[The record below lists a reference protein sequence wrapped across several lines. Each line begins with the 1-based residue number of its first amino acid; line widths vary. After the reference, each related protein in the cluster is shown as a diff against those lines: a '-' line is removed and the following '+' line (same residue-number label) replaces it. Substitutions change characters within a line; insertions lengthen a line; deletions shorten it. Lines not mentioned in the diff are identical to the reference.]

1 MDAVHETA
9 DGRRLLV
16 THGDKFDLV
25 VQNSRLLSI
34 AGAVG
39 YEMLLK
45 VNRSYNGARKLLGLP
60 YFSLSQAIKARV
72 KSACSFISNFEQALV
87 AEARRGGFDGVV
99 CGHIHKAEMREVEG
113 VEYLNCGDWVESCTL
128 LVEHEDGRIE
138 LIDGLAALAARDAAK
153 AIREGGDDDS
163 RERPSADGDDADS
176 DEADPWLEAGIA
188 FTASSVFI
196 GAAK

>member
-1 MDAVHETA
+1 
-9 DGRRLLV
+9 
-16 THGDKFDLV
+16 
-25 VQNSRLLSI
+25 
-34 AGAVG
+34 
-39 YEMLLK
+39 
-45 VNRSYNGARKLLGLP
+45 
-60 YFSLSQAIKARV
+60 
-72 KSACSFISNFEQALV
+72 
-87 AEARRGGFDGVV
+87 
-99 CGHIHKAEMREVEG
+99 MREVEG

-163 RERPSADGDDADS
+163 RESPDAEN